1 MKVTELNNEQREEL
15 KQRFLEELWYE
26 KKNETVYGA
35 TLGDADELV
44 SDEFLDLYYEDTDF
58 TPDDF
63 FCTSYPDEDNVAEAI
78 VELFT
83 SACEEHDDYLDC
95 TDFIRQVKTLKRID
109 DNTVDVVT
117 DNGITK
123 RTFRITVDRID

>member
-35 TLGDADELV
+35 SLGDADELV
-44 SDEFLDLYYEDTDF
+44 TDEFLNLYYEETDF
-58 TPDDF
+58 TPEDF

-78 VELFT
+78 VEMFNCF
-83 SACEEHDDYLDC
+83 CEEHDDILDC
-95 TDFIRQVKTLKRID
+95 TKFIRQIEDIKRID
-109 DNTVDVVT
+109 DNTVDIT
-117 DNGITK
+117 TENGISK